1 MNEPLMILGAICFLL
16 GILVD
21 TILCQ
26 RYNPIS
32 LSTEFKN
39 EILECENERLKN
51 EIELLQHKLIKQ
63 SFTALA
69 CKDTEKIFCSQKC
82 KKQ

>member
-1 MNEPLMILGAICFLL
+1 MNEALMILGVICFLS

-21 TILCQ
+21 IILCR
-26 RYNPIS
+26 RYNPTS
-32 LSTEFKN
+32 LNTEFKN
-39 EILECENERLKN
+39 EILECENKRLKN

-63 SFTALA
+63 SLTASVY
-69 CKDTEKIFCSQKC
+69 KDTEKTFCSQKC